1 MNNNANA
8 LAGFAIGMLICI
20 AVVLLVVIAIMVFFC
35 LSMQRTLN
43 EVRERNRAMAP
54 GLVWLYLIPLF
65 NAFWAIYMV
74 VKIAESL
81 RNEFRDRGWRTGTES
96 FGKTVGMF
104 WSVGNVASFFL
115 GCTIGAV
122 DAAVKDPAV
131 SAVLNLVN
139 MGVSLALFIC
149 WIIYWVQ
156 IYQYGTRLRE
166 GERGYARGSLE
177 EDYDDEYRRPR
188 HDEEDYDRRD
198 DDQPRRGPREG
209 DDERGDYD
217 DRRDRPRRDD
227 DYQ

>member
-1 MNNNANA
+1 VNNNANA
-8 LAGFAIGMLICI
+8 LAGLAVGVLICVGI
-20 AVVLLVVIAIMVFFC
+20 VLLVAITIAICFC

-43 EVRERNRAMAP
+43 EVRERNRAMSP

-65 NAFWAIYMV
+65 NVFWAIYMV
-74 VKIAESL
+74 LKIAESL
-81 RNEFRDRGWRTGTES
+81 RNEFSYRGWRTGTES

-131 SAVLNLVN
+131 SAILNLVN
-139 MGVSLALFIC
+139 MAVSLALLVC

-166 GERGYARGSLE
+166 GRRGYARGSIE
-177 EDYDDEYRRPR
+177 EDFDDEYGRPRHDERDYDRRDEDEPRRPR
-188 HDEEDYDRRD
+188 HDDEDEHD
-198 DDQPRRGPREG
+198 
-209 DDERGDYD
+209 DYD
-217 DRRDRPRRDD
+217 DRRRPRRDE
-227 DYQ
+227 